1 MVDNNAGDNGEYR
14 LLAKDCGRKNSLH
27 PLIIVWLWSFWI
39 YNCYPGFLFCWPG
52 CRVKEDPIAASNDIE
67 GLRMEV
73 KELNRV
79 IRDLQES
86 IHNNT

>member
-1 MVDNNAGDNGEYR
+1 MLVITVSTDYWPKTVEGKILCT
-14 LLAKDCGRKNSLH
+14 LLSLCGFGVFGYITATLA
-27 PLIIVWLWSFWI
+27 SFFV
-39 YNCYPGFLFCWPG
+39 GSDAQL
-52 CRVKEDPIAASNDIE
+52 KEGPIAGSNDIE